1 MRAVIQRV
9 SEAAVKVDGKVIG
22 EIGKGLLILLGVEG
36 EDTDKDGEW
45 LAGKISSL
53 RIFSDQEGL
62 MNHNVQDVNGGLL
75 VVSQFTLH
83 AKTQKGTRPSFIR
96 AAKPDIAVPLYERFV
111 EQLRDASGTIVET
124 GEFGAMMDV
133 SLINDGPVTIW
144 IDTKRK
150 E

>member
-9 SEAAVKVDGKVIG
+9 SKAEVKVRDRSVGSINRG
-22 EIGKGLLILLGVEG
+22 MLILLGIE
-36 EDTDKDGEW
+36 DKDTEEDGQW
-45 LAGKISSL
+45 LAKKISSL
-53 RIFSDQEGL
+53 RIFADDDNK
-62 MNHNVQDVNGGLL
+62 MNRSVCDVQGGLL

-96 AAKPDIAVPLYERFV
+96 AAKPDHAIPLYEKFV
-111 EQLRDASGTIVET
+111 SQLQEASGIEVKT

-133 SLINDGPVTIW
+133 SLVNDGPVTLL
-144 IDTKRK
+144 IDTQQK